1 MTCQDWKVGSTVGA
15 MSLRHALLGLLSNG
29 PGSGYDLLGAF
40 KSTLSNVWPAT
51 QSQVYSELT
60 RLADAGLIRVA
71 EEGPRGRK
79 TYEVTAD
86 GREELRHWLLQV
98 APDGYRRNDILLRVF
113 LLGAVEPDEARE
125 FMRRRAEIARSRN
138 ARFTA
143 MDEETAW
150 GDDPLSVYGR
160 LTLEWGKRF
169 TRMQAEWSEWADEQ
183 IAAAQASTGQA
194 DS

>member
-1 MTCQDWKVGSTVGA
+1 

-51 QSQVYSELT
+51 QSQVYTELT
-60 RLADAGLIRVA
+60 RLADADLIRVA

-79 TYEVTAD
+79 TYEITAD
-86 GREELRHWLLQV
+86 GGEELRHWLLEV
-98 APDGYRRNDILLRVF
+98 DPDGYRRNDILLRVF

-125 FMRRRAEIARSRN
+125 FMRRRAEIARIRN
-138 ARFTA
+138 AQFTA
-143 MDEETAW
+143 MDEATDW
-150 GDDPLSVYGR
+150 DDDTLSVYGR

-169 TRMQAEWSEWADEQ
+169 TRMQAEWSEWAEGQ
-183 IAAAQASTGQA
+183 IAAAQPSGERA